1 MPLSPC
7 WSTWASTRYDLKQ
20 GISLPLS
27 LSLDLAIANPL
38 LPPNL
43 VVKTI
48 HPDPVP
54 PWSPNPA
61 PRVDLAR
68 GKELGTYE
76 HEQVV
81 RDLTPGSLLVYTDGS
96 MGDSGLVGAGVA
108 ARVWNGGKVV
118 LAEKEEVDIELWQR
132 ERKGMGQRQTVYTGE
147 LEGLR
152 MALSSLL
159 ITQTADTPL
168 AALISLNNTSAHTH
182 STDPTPSSG
191 QHLRKLPSA
200 GLLLGNPSYRDALLD
215 FLDRTGRFP
224 RLSKLPE
231 VEKKNKE

>member
-1 MPLSPC
+1 
-7 WSTWASTRYDLKQ
+7 
-20 GISLPLS
+20 
-27 LSLDLAIANPL
+27 
-38 LPPNL
+38 
-43 VVKTI
+43 
-48 HPDPVP
+48 
-54 PWSPNPA
+54 
-61 PRVDLAR
+61 
-68 GKELGTYE
+68 
-76 HEQVV
+76 
-81 RDLTPGSLLVYTDGS
+81 

-191 QHLRKLPSA
+191 QHLRKLPNA